1 MSNGAKRSII
11 RWVHILSGLPL
22 VGFIYGPPAETEQ
35 YRFMFRFV
43 FVPLLLLTGFWM
55 WQGPNVRRLLL
66 KSESQTAR

>member
-35 YRFMFRFV
+35 YRFMFQFV

-55 WQGPNVRRLLL
+55 WQGPYVRRLLL
-66 KSESQTAR
+66 KSESPSAR